1 MINTRFTAKS
11 GIIKRIFQ
19 TLGRNEKVTLSIAII
34 VLSLAIIGQVN
45 NFAKYTNYTDKPSR
59 GGELVE
65 GTVASSA
72 ARVDV
77 DITNLT
83 NIGLLRFDKDGNI
96 TENAA
101 QSYNISPDG
110 KTYTYT
116 LKDAIDPQT
125 TANILKEPASDLG
138 SAEISSDGNKIII
151 KLASPY
157 APILANSTRP
167 ILPYGPYLVGKRTQ
181 QEIMLSSNPNF
192 IYGEPLIPTIIIKIY
207 PSQDKLVNALKRKEI
222 MAAYNVDGSFS
233 GFNRYDL
240 PLQKRTALFFNLDRA
255 PWNNNDLR
263 SKIAHNQPLNEAM
276 TLFITTTSDDRLQT
290 KLSQLKESYK
300 ALNINVE
307 PNIVDNKDLKDN
319 IIPKR
324 NYDALLYGIDYG
336 RDPDPYPF
344 WHSSQVSE
352 NGNNLSNYKNK
363 NVDMLLEQALMAVSK
378 EERDKKYAAFQAI
391 FDQEIPAILFERET
405 SQYILTDKVKGVNI
419 DYGITGSDR
428 YYNVW
433 EWYIRTQK
441 VIN

>member
-19 TLGRNEKVTLSIAII
+19 TLGRNEKITLSIAII
-34 VLSLAIIGQVN
+34 VLTLALIGQIN
-45 NFAKYTNYTDKPSR
+45 NLTKYKNYTDKPSR

-72 ARVDV
+72 AQVDV
-77 DITNLT
+77 DVANLT
-83 NIGLLRFDKDGNI
+83 NIGLLRFDQNGNI

-101 QSYNISPDG
+101 QKYDISPDG

-116 LKDAIDPQT
+116 LKDAIDPQAT
-125 TANILKEPASDLG
+125 VSILKEPASDLG
-138 SAEISSDGNKIII
+138 SADISSDGNRIIV

-167 ILPYGPYLVGKRTQ
+167 ILPYGPYLVRKRTQ
-181 QEIMLSSNPNF
+181 QEIILSSNPNF

-222 MAAYNVDGSFS
+222 MAAYNVGGSFN

-240 PLQKRTALFFNLDRA
+240 RLQKGTALFFNLDRA

-263 SKIAHNQPLNEAM
+263 SKIAHNQPLNEAI
-276 TLFITTTSDDRLQT
+276 TLIITTTNDDRLQT

-307 PNIVDNKDLKDN
+307 PNIVDNKELKDN

-352 NGNNLSNYKNK
+352 NGNNLSNYRSK
-363 NVDMLLEQALMAVSK
+363 NVDMLLEQALIAVSK
-378 EERDKKYAAFQAI
+378 DERAKKYTAFQTI

-405 SQYILTDKVKGVNI
+405 RQYMLSNKVKGVNI
-419 DYGITGSDR
+419 DYGITSSDR